1 VQCYFSF
8 EKALKSN
15 GAIPAVTA
23 KIATAENIL
32 PTEEWSGPA
41 IIFGR
46 FMLPD
51 MSEHACQVG
60 QLTPDGAVFI
70 TTIVPETDSQI
81 VAYIDDIGRV
91 EGVSGEVVPGG
102 FRIAFSH
109 TGQRRARFASR
120 LSGRSG
126 KNTTVGTDLRRH
138 ARQAPDD
145 NHSYVTLP
153 DGRIYPCEVIDIS
166 LSGAA
171 VKVDV
176 MPSLGTYLILG
187 KMRGRIVRYVD
198 SGIAIEFMRPLDTTQ
213 ISDQIR

>member
-1 VQCYFSF
+1 MIISVR
-8 EKALKSN
+8 EGVKTN
-15 GAIPAVTA
+15 RAIPAVTA
-23 KIATAENIL
+23 KNATAENIL
-32 PTEEWSGPA
+32 PDQEWSGPA

-51 MSEHACQVG
+51 MSEHACQVSE
-60 QLTPDGAVFI
+60 LTPDGAVFI
-70 TTIVPETDSQI
+70 TTIVPEKDSQI

-91 EGVSGEVVPGG
+91 EGVSGEPVPSG
-102 FRIAFSH
+102 FRIVFSH
-109 TGQRRARFASR
+109 TGQRKQRFASR
-120 LSGRSG
+120 LSGRTG

-138 ARQAPDD
+138 ARHLPHDSR
-145 NHSYVTLP
+145 SYVVLP
-153 DGRIYPCEVIDIS
+153 DGRVYPCEVTDIS

-176 MPSLGTYLILG
+176 MPSLGTYLMLG

-213 ISDQIR
+213 LSDKTR